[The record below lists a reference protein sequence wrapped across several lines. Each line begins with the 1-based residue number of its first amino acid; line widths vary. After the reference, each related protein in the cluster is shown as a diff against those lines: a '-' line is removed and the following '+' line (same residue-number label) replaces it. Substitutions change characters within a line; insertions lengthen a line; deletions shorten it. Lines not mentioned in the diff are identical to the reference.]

1 MQYRK
6 LGQSDIEATVIGLG
20 TWAIGG
26 DSQWG
31 HSDDKTSI
39 YAIHEAIDQGITL
52 IDTAPAYGL
61 GHSEEVV
68 GKAIAGKRDDI
79 VLISKCGLIWDKT
92 EGCALLMHRDGVDV
106 CRNLAADSI
115 IEQVERTLKR
125 LNTDYLDVLL
135 THWQAVP
142 PNKTPIEETMSAMDR
157 LIEQGKIRAVGAC
170 NVTLEQI
177 RTYASCGKIAVIQ
190 QKYSLLDRTVEQNGV
205 MDTCE
210 ELGITFQAYSPL
222 ERGLLTGKVTMQ
234 TEAVGNAKKS
244 LRFYAPEERRKVLA
258 MLEEFKPLC
267 EKYETSMASL
277 VIAWTVARKPYM
289 SVLCGARKPEQV
301 SDNAAGGSLILEQE
315 DLEKIDRLS
324 AWATEAC

>member
-31 HSDDKTSI
+31 YSDDRTSI
-39 YAIHEAIDQGITL
+39 YAIQEAIDQGITL

-68 GKAIAGKRDDI
+68 GKAIEGKRHDV
-79 VLISKCGLIWDKT
+79 VLASKCGLIWDKT

-170 NVTLEQI
+170 NVTPEQI

-190 QKYSLLDRTVEQNGV
+190 QKYSMLDRTVEQNGV
-205 MDTCE
+205 MDACE

-315 DLEKIDRLS
+315 DLEKIDRMS